1 MEKLGIENTKKV
13 LGTFLDVGILA
24 YQSYADDKKI
34 STGEAIKL
42 AFKIPAV
49 WGAIKDVGD
58 AIPEAKD
65 LDPQEL
71 EELMNFILEKL
82 KVLKE
87 IEK

>member
-1 MEKLGIENTKKV
+1 MEKLGIENIKEV

-49 WGAIKDVGD
+49 WGAIKDVED

-71 EELMNFILEKL
+71 EELMNFVIEKL
-82 KVLKE
+82 EIFKKE
-87 IEK
+87 G